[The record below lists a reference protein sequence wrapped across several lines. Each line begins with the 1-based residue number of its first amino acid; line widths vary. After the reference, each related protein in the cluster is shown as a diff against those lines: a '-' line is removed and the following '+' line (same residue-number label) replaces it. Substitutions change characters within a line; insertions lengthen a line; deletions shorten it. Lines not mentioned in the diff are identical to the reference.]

1 MLPTETRAEEIR
13 GRLLGALI
21 RTWPMIGPYVSQM
34 SEGVNGFLALC
45 QSVLNLPGPLR
56 KLLPL
61 PEQVRT
67 VLDYLS
73 EREEAV
79 RSSLEAL
86 QYLQKSGQ
94 DSSVDPGVLG
104 QLLNQIPDD
113 LIISLADAFVDQVQK
128 VGPVLLWVTTGE
140 LPQLP
145 PPELPSTTDGSS

>member
-1 MLPTETRAEEIR
+1 MEPTRADEIR
-13 GRLLGALI
+13 GRLLGALM
-21 RTWPMIGPYVSQM
+21 RTWPLIGEHIALMAGSVEQALQL
-34 SEGVNGFLALC
+34 FLTL
-45 QSVLNLPGPLR
+45 SNLPGPLR

-61 PEQVRT
+61 PEQLQRVVEALCSRPETVR
-67 VLDYLS
+67 
-73 EREEAV
+73 A
-79 RSSLEAL
+79 SLEAL

-94 DSSVDPGVLG
+94 ASSVDPGVLG